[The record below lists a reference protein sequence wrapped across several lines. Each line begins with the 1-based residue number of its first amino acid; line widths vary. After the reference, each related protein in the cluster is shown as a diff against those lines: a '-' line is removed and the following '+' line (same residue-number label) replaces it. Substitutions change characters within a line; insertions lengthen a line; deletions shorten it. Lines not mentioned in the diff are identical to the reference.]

1 MAAGVTLLTAAADFS
16 ISELVTRAGA
26 LAAVAATIGLLL
38 VLPLYLTQRREVRR
52 LLEWQQ
58 REPERGD
65 SGSQAPAA
73 PAPAAP
79 GVAVPRVPQ
88 TGPLTPAERVTADR
102 PALERITTE
111 RPALTSP
118 SFWSKLIARGPRHPL
133 VISGVALLVGVAAV
147 AAVALTGPGRGEEA
161 AQGSNLDRSA
171 IGVVVLNGSSQTALA
186 GKVADSLAADG
197 FTDVRTGTTGTS
209 RQTVVLFARQRR
221 REATAV
227 SRRLGV
233 KVIQPLDRP
242 LRAVAPE
249 ADVVVVAGEDRAR
262 G

>member
-1 MAAGVTLLTAAADFS
+1 MATGVTLLAAAADFS
-16 ISELVTRAGA
+16 MSELVTRAGA
-26 LAAVAATIGLLL
+26 LAAIGATVGLLL

-52 LLEWQQ
+52 LLDWQQ

-65 SGSQAPAA
+65 PGPAVAPRPTSAA
-73 PAPAAP
+73 PVGRPTQP
-79 GVAVPRVPQ
+79 GA
-88 TGPLTPAERVTADR
+88 LTPAERVTADR

-111 RPALTSP
+111 RSAVTSP
-118 SFWSKLIARGPRHPL
+118 SFWSGLIARGPRHPL
-133 VISGVALLVGVAAV
+133 VLSAIALLIGVAAV
-147 AAVALTGPGRGEEA
+147 AAVALTGPGVGEEERK
-161 AQGSNLDRSA
+161 GSSLDRSA
-171 IGVVVLNGSSQTALA
+171 VNVVVLNGSSQTALA

-209 RQTVVLFARQRR
+209 AQTVVLFAKRRR

-233 KVIQPLDRP
+233 KVIQPLDRR
-242 LRAVAPE
+242 LRAIAPE